1 MFRDSGLEAMVASLW
16 GWREGLKGRYTA
28 CLELSYSE
36 TVSTT
41 SLSYKSLRRTE
52 MGGVGDK
59 GMRQKRKGGDLFPKG
74 VIFSSRGQQ
83 ASPKI

>member
-1 MFRDSGLEAMVASLW
+1 MVASLW

-41 SLSYKSLRRTE
+41 SVSYSKSLRRTE
-52 MGGVGDK
+52 MGAWETE
-59 GMRQKRKGGDLFPKG
+59 GMRQKRNGGDLFSKG